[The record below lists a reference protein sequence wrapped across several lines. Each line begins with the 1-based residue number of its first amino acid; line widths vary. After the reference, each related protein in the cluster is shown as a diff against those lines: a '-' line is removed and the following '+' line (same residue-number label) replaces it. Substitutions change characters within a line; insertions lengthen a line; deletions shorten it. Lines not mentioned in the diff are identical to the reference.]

1 MKLDQIRAFIAVVEA
16 GSFRSAADSIHKT
29 QPSIS
34 AAVKALETRYGLQLF
49 DRDSYRPT
57 LTSEGHAFFRQ
68 SKKLMSQV
76 QQLEHLGHDLAHGAA
91 TPLRLC
97 VGQMSLSDECL
108 VLLKRF
114 QHAYPDVPLEITTD
128 HLHGVQE
135 SLKKDN
141 ADIAIGPRYGLDD
154 QHAFIEITRI
164 EMVTVAT
171 PELLLSINGGNNK
184 VKQPQLYSTPQIMV
198 GGTNNHQGDK
208 GHRYVLDTGKRWY
221 INDFQ
226 AKKSL
231 LFQGLGWGRIP
242 RYMIETELEKRILVT
257 IEIENFTSHN
267 SMPIFMIRLR
277 QQTQSSQ
284 ANLFWEFMKNV
295 TVPKDES

>member
-16 GSFRSAADSIHKT
+16 GSFRSAADAIHKT

-34 AAVKALETRYGLQLF
+34 AAVKTLENQYGLQLF

-97 VGQMSLSDECL
+97 LGQMSLSDECL
-108 VLLKRF
+108 MLIKGF
-114 QHAYPDVPLEITTD
+114 QQAHPDIPLEITTN
-128 HLHGVQE
+128 HLYGVQE
-135 SLKKDN
+135 SLQKDT

-154 QHAFIEITRI
+154 KHAFIEISHI
-164 EMVTVAT
+164 EMITVVT
-171 PELLLSINGGNNK
+171 PGLLLSINGGINK

-198 GGTNNHQGDK
+198 GGTHTHQGDS
-208 GHRYVLDTGKRWY
+208 GHRYVLATGKRWY

-231 LFQGLGWGRIP
+231 LVQGLGWGRIP
-242 RYMIETELEKRILVT
+242 RYMIETELEEQALVT
-257 IEIENFTSHN
+257 IEVENFTSHN
-267 SMPIFMIRLR
+267 DLPIFMIRLR
-277 QQTQSSQ
+277 QQTQSSH
-284 ANLFWEFMKNV
+284 ANLFWEFIKS
-295 TVPKDES
+295 TTSS